1 MGNYLPAPSTAE
13 SPSRPSWPFVGHI
26 AELKTVRQLIAHAKP
41 GAGVLVMINGEA
53 GLGKSRFLQELAARE
68 SRSAAV
74 ISLGCTEASGSGEH
88 SLTEQLA
95 AALRDGD
102 LHRLARQRPILCT
115 VDDVHR
121 ATPDHRTVVE
131 ALVHAS
137 ASNRVVVVMACTRE
151 WSGIGCTLPAWL
163 DEWTRAGAVSMN
175 LAHLDRPRSEI
186 LLKAMLSACGET
198 ADAQTAATILRIAAG
213 SPRYLRELV
222 SRLPEVRSGNA
233 QLIPHSAEARIVR
246 LRSELEPA
254 VFAILRQ
261 AAAFGAEFAEK
272 WLVRLT
278 HQPRGV
284 VIGAL
289 QAGVDSGLVREL
301 IPSRPSSFVFRD
313 EAMRAALYETLVTA
327 QRKTLHLRIASDR
340 CAEESNDDFEAFV
353 ARHWADAGEA
363 GRAVIAL
370 QKASAGAAKR
380 LDFGEA
386 QELVKK
392 AAALAERDSDAWWS
406 TQEQLADYAASSGEF
421 RGASKLRRRL
431 AQHYRAI
438 GRDDDA
444 FEQLFRLMHD
454 YWYDGRLT
462 AASAMHGK
470 LQSLANVLHGEQLA
484 KVELGWAELCEAA
497 GRRTAALRILDALPA
512 EALTQPAIAL
522 QYRRQLASVGCRDRP
537 AAESLSMFE
546 ELTVSARD
554 LGEPSEEYYTA
565 TAAATTAAELG
576 LVATALEWMQ
586 RAKEFLTEHA
596 DAAVGT
602 ARFLPLQLCE
612 LFLLQGRFEEA
623 RDAIAEAGLG
633 KRFGEYWEGLLSGF
647 GVFIGLR
654 LGDASL
660 IAPYFNRMHLHR
672 AIRAGQAEAA
682 GIMLWGYS
690 EMMQSHGLHDEL
702 GSALRRCVES
712 DLIDPYFSI
721 QLHCARFGGD
731 EDMRV
736 ARKQLDVEVARASNA
751 VACAAAKLFDAFAAA
766 RQNRTRAATS
776 AARAAAAAYRALQWP
791 WMEALALETAGDRAG
806 AASLYASCGAVRDAE
821 RAAGHSRKERRA
833 AFGTSL
839 TPREAEIRSLVLL
852 GLKNREIANR
862 LRLSERTVGH
872 HLESIFSKCGVRA
885 RWQLSSSNEEA
896 RL

>member
-1 MGNYLPAPSTAE
+1 
-13 SPSRPSWPFVGHI
+13 
-26 AELKTVRQLIAHAKP
+26 
-41 GAGVLVMINGEA
+41 
-53 GLGKSRFLQELAARE
+53 
-68 SRSAAV
+68 
-74 ISLGCTEASGSGEH
+74 
-88 SLTEQLA
+88 
-95 AALRDGD
+95 
-102 LHRLARQRPILCT
+102 
-115 VDDVHR
+115 
-121 ATPDHRTVVE
+121 
-131 ALVHAS
+131 
-137 ASNRVVVVMACTRE
+137 
-151 WSGIGCTLPAWL
+151 
-163 DEWTRAGAVSMN
+163 MN
-175 LAHLDRPRSEI
+175 LAHLNRPRSEI
-186 LLKAMLSACGET
+186 LLKAMLSARGET

-213 SPRYLRELV
+213 SPRYLHELV
-222 SRLPEVRSGNA
+222 SRLPDVKCGNA
-233 QLIPHSAEARIVR
+233 HLIPHSAEARVVR

-254 VFAILRQ
+254 VFGILRE
-261 AAAFGAEFAEK
+261 ASAFGAEFAEE

-278 HQPRGV
+278 GRPRGV
-284 VIGAL
+284 VVGAL
-289 QAGVDSGLVREL
+289 QAGVDAGLVREL
-301 IPSRPSSFVFRD
+301 VPNRPSSFVFRD
-313 EAMRAALYETLVTA
+313 EAVRAALYETLVTA
-327 QRKTLHLRIASDR
+327 QRKTLHLCIASDV
-340 CAEESNDDFEAFV
+340 CAEESSDDFSAFV

-363 GRAVIAL
+363 GRAVTAL
-370 QKASAGAAKR
+370 QRASARAAKR

-392 AAALAERDSDAWWS
+392 AAALAERDSDVWWS

-431 AQHYRAI
+431 AEHYRAI

-462 AASAMHGK
+462 AASATYRK
-470 LQSLANVLHGEQLA
+470 LQSLGNVLHGEQLA

-497 GRRTAALRILDALPA
+497 GRRTAAMHILEALSA
-512 EALTQPAIAL
+512 EALTQPAIGL
-522 QYRRQLASVGCRDRP
+522 QYRRQLASVGCRDRSV
-537 AAESLSMFE
+537 AESLSMFE
-546 ELTVSARD
+546 ELTVCARD
-554 LGEPSEEYYTA
+554 LGERSEEYYTA
-565 TAAATTAAELG
+565 TAAVTTAAELG
-576 LVATALEWMQ
+576 LVTTALEWLQ
-586 RAKEFLTEHA
+586 RAGKFLTEHA

-602 ARFLPLQLCE
+602 TRFLPLQLCE

-682 GIMLWGYS
+682 GIILWGYS

-702 GSALRRCVES
+702 GNALRRCVES

-731 EDMRV
+731 EDV
-736 ARKQLDVEVARASNA
+736 VAARKQLDVEVARESNA

-791 WMEALALETAGDRAG
+791 WMEALAQETGGDRAG
-806 AASLYASCGAVRDAE
+806 AASLYASCGAVRDVE

-852 GLKNREIANR
+852 GLKNREIASR

-885 RWQLSSSNEEA
+885 RWQLSQETLVPGSGSVVIGSVGGSVQ
-896 RL
+896 